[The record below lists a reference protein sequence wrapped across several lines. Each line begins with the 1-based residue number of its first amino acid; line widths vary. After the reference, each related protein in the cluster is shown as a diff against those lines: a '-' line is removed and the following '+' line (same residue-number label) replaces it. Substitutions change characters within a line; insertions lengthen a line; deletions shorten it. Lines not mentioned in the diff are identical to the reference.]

1 MVSMAYLAYVERLA
15 CFAYFDLEFVLMAT
29 LKELRIRARLSAEA
43 LGRKANVA
51 GKTVKRAERGLPVQD
66 VKAAAIVEALGEALG
81 QQLRIEDVDGLR
93 IHSGT

>member
-1 MVSMAYLAYVERLA
+1 
-15 CFAYFDLEFVLMAT
+15 MAT

-43 LGRKANVA
+43 LGKKANVS

-93 IHSGT
+93 IYSGT